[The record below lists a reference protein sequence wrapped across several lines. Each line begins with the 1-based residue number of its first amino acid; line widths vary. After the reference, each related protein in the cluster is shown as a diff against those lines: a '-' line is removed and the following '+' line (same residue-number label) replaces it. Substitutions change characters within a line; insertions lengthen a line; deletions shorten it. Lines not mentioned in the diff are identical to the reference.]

1 MLFPRGTAEA
11 GDFSGRTVFMKKSV
25 RGGGNMKKVIVIGS
39 PGAGKSTF
47 ARKLKEKTGLPLW
60 YLDMIWHKPDKTN
73 ISREEF
79 DERLQEIIRGERW
92 IIDGNYLRTLEVRLQ
107 SCDTVFLLD
116 YPLEICLAGAEARI
130 GKTREDM
137 PWMETEFD
145 EEFRQ
150 WILDFSKDQRPV
162 IYGLLE
168 RYRKIRR
175 IYIFHSREENESWFS
190 QIPDDIGG
198 L

>member
-1 MLFPRGTAEA
+1 
-11 GDFSGRTVFMKKSV
+11 
-25 RGGGNMKKVIVIGS
+25 MKKVIVIGS

-130 GKTREDM
+130 GKAREDM

-175 IYIFHSREENESWFS
+175 IYIFHSREESESWFS

>member
-1 MLFPRGTAEA
+1 
-11 GDFSGRTVFMKKSV
+11 
-25 RGGGNMKKVIVIGS
+25 MKKVIVIGS

-130 GKTREDM
+130 EKTREDM

-175 IYIFHSREENESWFS
+175 IYIFHSREESESWFS

>member
-1 MLFPRGTAEA
+1 
-11 GDFSGRTVFMKKSV
+11 
-25 RGGGNMKKVIVIGS
+25 MKKVIVIGS

-116 YPLEICLAGAEARI
+116 YPLEICLAGAGPGSE
-130 GKTREDM
+130 
-137 PWMETEFD
+137 
-145 EEFRQ
+145 RQ
-150 WILDFSKDQRPV
+150 
-162 IYGLLE
+162 E
-168 RYRKIRR
+168 KICPGWKQNLMRSSASG
-175 IYIFHSREENESWFS
+175 YLIFQKISV
-190 QIPDDIGG
+190 

>member
-1 MLFPRGTAEA
+1 
-11 GDFSGRTVFMKKSV
+11 
-25 RGGGNMKKVIVIGS
+25 MKKVIVIGS

-168 RYRKIRR
+168 RYQKIRR
-175 IYIFHSREENESWFS
+175 IYIFHSREESESWFS